1 MVSLIARIMVVG
13 ITSHQTT
20 VGLLGYLKVLTSP
33 CQWKAGLSQQ
43 CQGSE
48 VPSLGLPY
56 CCASLLPSTYF
67 LVIIASSSSFSLSV
81 GRYLRKTEREEKKSW
96 W

>member
-1 MVSLIARIMVVG
+1 MVSLIVWKMVVG

-20 VGLLGYLKVLTSP
+20 MGLLGYLKVLTSP
-33 CQWKAGLSQQ
+33 CQWKAWLSQQ

-48 VPSLGLPY
+48 VPSLWLLY

-67 LVIIASSSSFSLSV
+67 LVIIAASSSFSLSV
-81 GRYLRKTEREEKKSW
+81 GRYLRKIEKEEKKSW
-96 W
+96 L